1 MIDIVKGHRSRGAGL
16 EDVVDGFFDFVT
28 FDEGRVKSFLS
39 LFCFLIGPLIER
51 VLEGVSLRR
60 GKRTGGVDGGEVM
73 EKIFF
78 RLGRFVSMSLV
89 GSFLVSVD
97 EGVENVVGDVDDGV
111 SGSGK

>member
-1 MIDIVKGHRSRGAGL
+1 
-16 EDVVDGFFDFVT
+16 
-28 FDEGRVKSFLS
+28 
-39 LFCFLIGPLIER
+39 
-51 VLEGVSLRR
+51 
-60 GKRTGGVDGGEVM
+60 M

-78 RLGRFVSMSLV
+78 RLGRFVSVSLV